1 MRRFMKKKFISCILV
16 LQILFLGGCGIFST
30 ASSMEREANTQGIR
44 DNYRTFYEVF
54 VYSFYD
60 SDGDGIGDL
69 KGLTSKLDYIN
80 DGDDSTDS
88 DLGFSGIWLM
98 PIMPSTTYHKYDV
111 MDYCDIDKEY
121 GTLEDFK
128 AFMEEC
134 DNRNISVIIDLV
146 MNHTSSQHPWFL
158 QACEY
163 LRGLDGKEPDGNEC
177 KYFQYYHFAKEKLA
191 GYYYPIEGTE
201 WYYEG
206 KFWSEMP
213 DLDLEN
219 EEVRQEFTDICQFW
233 LDLGVDGFRL
243 DAAKEYI
250 SDRTADNV
258 KILSW
263 FNDMVKS
270 KKEDAYIVAEV
281 WTDMDIYAKYYE
293 SGIDS
298 LFNFSFASN
307 DGIIAKTV
315 NGGNDAYTAKA
326 YGKAVEKCKEA
337 FSEYSEVY
345 IDAPFYTNHDMGR
358 SAGYYSGEYSE
369 NQTKIAAAMNLFMS
383 GTAFV
388 YYGEELGMK
397 GSGAD
402 EKKRAA
408 MLWSL
413 DKNAEGM
420 CKGPEG
426 ADTVKMKYDSLE
438 EQAENPGSIYQYY
451 KKAIKIRN
459 SYPEIVKGDTVL
471 VEEISN
477 DQICGLLKSYES
489 GEEGEKAAGA
499 KEVLV
504 VFNISDGEMEVD
516 LSKIMLNG
524 KEIDSKSLKESL
536 LTDETEVSL
545 EEAKLS
551 MPAYSVAILE

>member
-1 MRRFMKKKFISCILV
+1 MKKKLISWILI
-16 LQILFLGGCGIFST
+16 LQMIFLAGCGDVS
-30 ASSMEREANTQGIR
+30 ADKVAERKVNTQGIQ

-60 SDGDGIGDL
+60 SDGDGIGDI

-98 PIMPSTTYHKYDV
+98 PVMPSTTYHKYDV
-111 MDYCDIDKEY
+111 MDYYDIDEEY
-121 GTLEDFK
+121 GTLDDFK
-128 AFMEEC
+128 DFMAEC
-134 DNRNISVIIDLV
+134 DNRNISVILDLV
-146 MNHTSSQHPWFL
+146 MNHTSSKHPWFL
-158 QACEY
+158 EACDY
-163 LRGLDGKEPDGNEC
+163 LKNLDGKEPDENEC
-177 KYFQYYHFAKEKLA
+177 KYF
-191 GYYYPIEGTE
+191 GYYNFSKKKLSGVYYPVEGTD

-213 DLDLEN
+213 DLNLANEN
-219 EEVRQEFTDICQFW
+219 VRQEFTDICKYW
-233 LDLGVDGFRL
+233 LEMGVDGFRL
-243 DAAKEYI
+243 DAAKEYV
-250 SDRTADNV
+250 SDNV
-258 KILSW
+258 SANCEILSW
-263 FNDMVKS
+263 FNQMIKEQ
-270 KKEDAYIVAEV
+270 KEDAYIVAEV
-281 WTDMDIYAKYYE
+281 WTDMDTYARYYE

-298 LFNFSFASN
+298 VFNFAFSN
-307 DGIIAKTV
+307 SDGLIAKV
-315 NGGNDAYTAKA
+315 VKGGSDSYTAKT
-326 YGKAVEKCKEA
+326 YGKAVEKCNASFATYNEN
-337 FSEYSEVY
+337 Y

-369 NQTKIAAAMNLFMS
+369 NQTKIAASMNLFMS
-383 GTAFV
+383 GNAFV

-413 DKNAEGM
+413 DKNSEGM

-426 ADTVKMKYDSLE
+426 ADSVKMKYDSLE
-438 EQAENPGSIYQYY
+438 EQSQNSDSIYAYY

-459 SYPEIVKGDTVL
+459 SYPEIVKGETEL

-477 DQICGLLKSYES
+477 ETICGLLKTYEEQ
-489 GEEGEKAAGA
+489 GEGAETAGK

-504 VFNISDGEMEVD
+504 IYNISDENAQVD
-516 LSKIMLNG
+516 LSRITLNE
-524 KEIDSKSLKESL
+524 KEINSKSLKESL
-536 LTDETEVSL
+536 LTGETEAVL
-545 EEAKLS
+545 EEAVLS
-551 MPAYSVAILE
+551 MPAYSVVILE

>member
-1 MRRFMKKKFISCILV
+1 MKKKFIGCIFIF
-16 LQILFLGGCGIFST
+16 QILIFMGCGSFST
-30 ASSMEREANTQGIR
+30 APVVERKVNTQGIG

-80 DGDDSTDS
+80 DGDDSTNS

-111 MDYCDIDKEY
+111 TDYCNIDKEY

-128 AFMEEC
+128 AFIVEC

-146 MNHTSSQHPWFL
+146 MNHTSSQHSWFL

-163 LRGLDGKEPDGNEC
+163 LRGLDGKEPDGKDC
-177 KYFQYYHFAKEKLA
+177 KYFNYYNFSEEKLT

-213 DLDLEN
+213 DLNLAN
-219 EEVRQEFTDICQFW
+219 EDVRQEFAEICKFW

-250 SDRTADNV
+250 SDHTSDNV
-258 KILSW
+258 EILSW
-263 FNDMVKS
+263 FNNMVKAE
-270 KKEDAYIVAEV
+270 KEDAYIVAEV
-281 WTDMDIYAKYYE
+281 WTDMNIYAQYYE

-315 NGGNDAYTAKA
+315 NGRNESYTAKA
-326 YGKAVEKCKEA
+326 YGKAVEACKERFA
-337 FSEYSEVY
+337 QYNENY

-358 SAGYYSGEYSE
+358 SAGYYSGENSE
-369 NQTKIAAAMNLFMS
+369 SQTKIAAAMNLFMS

-397 GSGAD
+397 GSGED
-402 EKKRAA
+402 EKKRAP

-426 ADTVKMKYDSLE
+426 SDTVKMKYDSLE
-438 EQAENPGSIYQYY
+438 EQKENNASIYNYY
-451 KKAIKIRN
+451 KEAIRIRN
-459 SYPEIVKGDTVL
+459 SYPEIVKGDASL

-489 GEEGEKAAGA
+489 LEEGQKETEK
-499 KEVLV
+499 KEILL
-504 VFNISDGEMEVD
+504 VFNISEKEMEVD
-516 LSKIMLNG
+516 LSKLTLNG
-524 KEIDSKSLKESL
+524 KEISSKAFKDSL
-536 LTDETEVSL
+536 LTDETEVVL
-545 EEAKLS
+545 DGTKLS

>member
-1 MRRFMKKKFISCILV
+1 MKKKFISCILV
-16 LQILFLGGCGIFST
+16 LQILILGGCGIFST
-30 ASSMEREANTQGIR
+30 ASSMEREVNTQGIR

-111 MDYCDIDKEY
+111 TDYCDIDKEY

-134 DNRNISVIIDLV
+134 NNRNISVIIDLV

-163 LRGLDGKEPDGNEC
+163 LRGLDGKEPDVNEC
-177 KYFQYYHFAKEKLA
+177 RYFHYYHFSKEKLS

-270 KKEDAYIVAEV
+270 KKKDAYIVAEV

-307 DGIIAKTV
+307 DGIIAKTI
-315 NGGNDAYTAKA
+315 NGGNDSYTAKT

-337 FSEYSEVY
+337 FLEYSEAY

-489 GEEGEKAAGA
+489 GGEGQEAAGA

-504 VFNISDGEMEVD
+504 VFNISYEETEVD
-516 LSKIMLNG
+516 LSKLILNG
-524 KEIDSKSLKESL
+524 KEIDSKALKESL
-536 LTDETEVSL
+536 LTGEAEVSL
-545 EEAKLS
+545 EGTKLS
-551 MPAYSVAILE
+551 MPAYSVVILE